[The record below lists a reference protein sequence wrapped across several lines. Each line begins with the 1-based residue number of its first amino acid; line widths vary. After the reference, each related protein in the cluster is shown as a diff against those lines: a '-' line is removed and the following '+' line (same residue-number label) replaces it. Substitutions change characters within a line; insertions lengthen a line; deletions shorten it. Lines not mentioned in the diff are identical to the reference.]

1 MSDTTNINDLL
12 TDPVGSSKSE
22 NITIKASDHND
33 SNKSNA
39 IGVRPMFNQP
49 TSDKSLGINLDESTI
64 NQIISGLQHASN
76 TGVTQL
82 PSRDIPMSTSN
93 MAHDPYVQP
102 DYVPPSKNN
111 DYITNDY
118 SNEDIIHNY
127 NKNQNRISS
136 IDEIYNEIQIPL
148 LLSILY
154 FIFQLPFIRKFMF
167 SNMPFLFNVDGNLNL
182 KGLVFKSLLYGG
194 VYYFLNKTS
203 KTFSKF

>member
-33 SNKSNA
+33 LNKSNVN
-39 IGVRPMFNQP
+39 GVRPMFNQP

-76 TGVTQL
+76 TGITQL
-82 PSRDIPMSTSN
+82 PSRDIPMSTNN
-93 MAHDPYVQP
+93 MVHDPYVQS

-148 LLSILY
+148 LMSILY

-194 VYYFLNKTS
+194 VYYFLSKTS